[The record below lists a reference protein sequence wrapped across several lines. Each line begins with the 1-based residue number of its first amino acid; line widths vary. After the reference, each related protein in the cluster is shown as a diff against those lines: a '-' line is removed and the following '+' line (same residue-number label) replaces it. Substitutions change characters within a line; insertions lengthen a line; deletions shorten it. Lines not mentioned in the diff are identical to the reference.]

1 LPFYAILRTIP
12 DKLGGVIMMLVA
24 IFILLLLPFLDTS
37 TVRSAIFKPFHYVSF
52 IFFAGVAGL
61 LG

>member
-1 LPFYAILRTIP
+1 
-12 DKLGGVIMMLVA
+12 MLVA

-52 IFFAGVAGL
+52 IFFSGVAGL